1 MKDAKPK
8 AIPMLL
14 DKSAQSKSLSLFEQ
28 FWKNH
33 MTSWL
38 IIIQQNCCQLR
49 PNKIVDFYY
58 ALGYIIS
65 FVHENLKT
73 IYFFKSLFPKRRALG
88 IIS

>member
-38 IIIQQNCCQLR
+38 IIIQQNYRQLR
-49 PNKIVDFYY
+49 PNK
-58 ALGYIIS
+58 
-65 FVHENLKT
+65 
-73 IYFFKSLFPKRRALG
+73 KS
-88 IIS
+88 